1 MPGDEARVDYSR
13 NGLTIN
19 EQEIAGQDREQG
31 KLNLLAV
38 PYGKR
43 STLILA
49 DSSRLWIN
57 AGTKVI
63 YPEKFAGDRREIYVD
78 GEVYGEIAHNLAWPF
93 VIKTKR
99 AGIEVLGTTLNVN
112 AYERRRSCRWCW

>member
-57 AGTKVI
+57 ARNESDL
-63 YPEKFAGDRREIYVD
+63 P
-78 GEVYGEIAHNLAWPF
+78 
-93 VIKTKR
+93 
-99 AGIEVLGTTLNVN
+99 
-112 AYERRRSCRWCW
+112 